1 MTDTTAPNATDTT
14 TAIAPAPASA
24 QSGVPLSEPPHPTA
38 KRRTGRLAVLL
49 RRPSV
54 RVVQAACL
62 STLIANTLIVVT
74 GGAVR
79 LTNSGLGCPTWPEC
93 TAGSL
98 VPVPSLGYHGVIE
111 FSNRLLTYAV
121 TAAVAAA
128 IIATMRQRPRRPAL
142 VKLSWALFFGVVA
155 QAIIGGISVRTQLA
169 PGWVAFHFCFSIGM
183 IAISWLLWVRSREG
197 DAPAKPLLRRELIWL
212 ARTLV
217 GAAGAVVVVGTLVT
231 GTGPHAGALDA
242 ARRLPF
248 KPVEITQAHADLVF
262 IVVGLTIALWF
273 ALKASD
279 APAAT
284 LRATRDLLLVLVAQ
298 AAIGYTQYF
307 TGLPAW
313 MVLLH
318 MTGACLTWI
327 AAWRILTSM
336 RTRPELATD

>member
-1 MTDTTAPNATDTT
+1 MTETTATD
-14 TAIAPAPASA
+14 AAAGAARPAEIAAAEPA
-24 QSGVPLSEPPHPTA
+24 
-38 KRRTGRLAVLL
+38 RRLPGRLNVLL

-54 RVVQAACL
+54 RVVQSACL

-98 VPVPSLGYHGVIE
+98 VPVPSLGYHGIIE

-121 TAAVAAA
+121 TATVAAA

-142 VKLSWALFFGVVA
+142 VKLSWVLFFGVVA
-155 QAIIGGISVRTQLA
+155 QAVIGGISVRTQLA

-183 IAISWLLWVRSREG
+183 IAVSWLLWVRSREG
-197 DAPAKPLLRRELIWL
+197 DTPVRLLVRKELTWL
-212 ARTLV
+212 AWTLV

-262 IVVGLTIALWF
+262 IVVGLTVALWF
-273 ALKASD
+273 ALKATD

-284 LRATRDLLLVLVAQ
+284 VRATRDLVLVLVAQ
-298 AAIGYTQYF
+298 AVIGYTQYF

-313 MVLLH
+313 LVLLH

-336 RTRPELATD
+336 RVRPEVATG